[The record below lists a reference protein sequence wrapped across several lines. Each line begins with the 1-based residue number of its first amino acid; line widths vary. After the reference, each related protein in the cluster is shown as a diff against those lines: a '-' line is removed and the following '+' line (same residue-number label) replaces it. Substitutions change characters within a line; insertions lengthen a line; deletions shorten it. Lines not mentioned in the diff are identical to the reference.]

1 MENSLQKE
9 KRNDSIINTTRK
21 RKNEDENELL
31 ANTSAVKCIES
42 IVVRKRP
49 ERLPEKHAEIFGER
63 FTTFGRG
70 RRSRYS

>member
-1 MENSLQKE
+1 MKNRQKKE

-31 ANTSAVKCIES
+31 ANASAGNCGEG

-49 ERLPEKHAEIFGER
+49 ERLPEKHTQIFRER
-63 FTTFGRG
+63 FTTFGKALPTL
-70 RRSRYS
+70 